1 MLLRFEGGACDG
13 YEEEVDATPEQVVLA
28 VDAVDFLRSL
38 VDEAA
43 EQSPERFL
51 AVYQLID
58 LDREHEIAWYE
69 PLG

>member
-13 YEEEVDATPEQVVLA
+13 HEEELDATPEQVVLA
-28 VDAVDFLRSL
+28 VNAADFLRAL
-38 VDEAA
+38 VDHAAA
-43 EQSPERFL
+43 EAPERFL

-58 LDREHEIAWYE
+58 LDQDHEVAWYE